1 MAAAAGAR
9 DRLYGTIYGQCIG
22 DAVGLLTEFMTRN
35 QAAQVYPQPLEYHMK
50 VQDGHRDNW
59 AVGDWTDDSDQ
70 MILIMRTLASS
81 GGKVDKSTVCDF
93 AHRLY
98 RWSVEGF
105 PELGDKSGCVL
116 EQTTQRVL
124 RQKNFTQDPHYAALQ
139 VWQKAGG
146 TSAPNGAIMR
156 TSILGVHGYKNLQT
170 VVSNTRAFCLATHA
184 DPRCVA
190 SCVAMTTAMALM
202 LQGWRDVSEIAR
214 ESFEHAQAQL
224 PDGRDAMRQELMTYM
239 QVRDLR
245 TLKLDET
252 ETVGYTYK
260 ALGAGFWALRQRN
273 FGDTIIQIAMEG
285 GSAATNSAVAG
296 ALLGCRLGVDRLRGP
311 WLYGLRHKHWLDDQI
326 QTYLRSVNVF
336 QLSQGGAK
344 RPKQQP
350 EVDQWLT
357 DIIEREKRGK
367 DGERE
372 RTDGETHGQTHEVE
386 TKSRGKNEFPT
397 PSGRPQMVI
406 GLPTES
412 SQNNV
417 DTPSLPD
424 LERPSLER
432 VSTTEWEGDGRK
444 SLSEKDQKG
453 PVGQPLRL
461 SPLERDGR
469 TSSDGDQRVRTRYAD
484 GKPTGPRLGPL
495 SEYIGRVNPEHFEKR
510 TGGDLSYTRP
520 PALTERTISPQDRRD
535 MNQHGKLTTSL
546 SPRLSV
552 DAEESIPVRPHK
564 AIPPL
569 YSSQLS
575 SPLSGHARVTGN
587 LSRHTRH
594 SLPSDVKSLLRQSEE
609 GVHKLNSTRMRSEER
624 GTSSVQRSSSLPSDR
639 DYASDT
645 ALTGLERAKRFH
657 PSLSLSSGYSEQ
669 GRVES
674 RRARSDDVY
683 VRQQGRTLP
692 YTRSVSPAR
701 HVRFSSHR

>member
-35 QAAQVYPQPLEYHMK
+35 QAAQ
-50 VQDGHRDNW
+50 
-59 AVGDWTDDSDQ
+59 
-70 MILIMRTLASS
+70 
-81 GGKVDKSTVCDF
+81 VDKSTVCDF

-224 PDGRDAMRQELMTYM
+224 PAGRDAMRQELMTFL

-273 FGDTIIQIAMEG
+273 FRDTIIQIAMECVFEPQG

-326 QTYLRSVNVF
+326 QTYLRAVNVF

-357 DIIEREKRGK
+357 DIIEREKRDK
-367 DGERE
+367 NGEKE
-372 RTDGETHGQTHEVE
+372 QTDGETHGQTHGVE
-386 TKSRGKNEFPT
+386 TKSHGKNELPT

-406 GLPTES
+406 GFPMES
-412 SQNNV
+412 SQSNIHS
-417 DTPSLPD
+417 PSLPD

-461 SPLERDGR
+461 SPLQRDGR
-469 TSSDGDQRVRTRYAD
+469 TSSGGDQRVRTRYAD

-495 SEYIGRVNPEHFEKR
+495 SEYIGRVNPEHFEKK

-520 PALTERTISPQDRRD
+520 PTLTERTISPQDRRD

-546 SPRLSV
+546 SPRPSV
-552 DAEESIPVRPHK
+552 DAEESIPMRPHR
-564 AIPPL
+564 ATAPL

-575 SPLSGHARVTGN
+575 SPLSGHVRVTGN

-594 SLPSDVKSLLRQSEE
+594 SLPSDLKSLLRQSEE

-624 GTSSVQRSSSLPSDR
+624 GTSGDQRSSSLPSDR
-639 DYASDT
+639 EYASDT
-645 ALTGLERAKRFH
+645 ALTGLERVKHFH
-657 PSLSLSSGYSEQ
+657 PSLSLSSGHSEQ

-674 RRARSDDVY
+674 RRARSDDAY

-692 YTRSVSPAR
+692 YTRTVSPAR